1 MAETSPT
8 LVMRVFTR
16 GLKIPTLIGKLQ
28 GGVRIWGGPY
38 TTTQVYGAIAIV
50 VGGFIYG
57 DVLLPFGWVGNRV
70 TVVAVAVGAGYLL
83 GMVRVGGRDP
93 VSAALALVA
102 VMSGPTAGRYGGRPV
117 RLPRPGRARQRI
129 QLQAEPSAAL
139 ATEVPPAATTP
150 SAATPATASP
160 QTTARPAAVPEPVTR
175 APVTRAPVTPAPV
188 VAAPAATG
196 RSLSGLEQRL
206 AASTA
211 TSSRS

>member
-1 MAETSPT
+1 MAETTPT

-38 TTTQVYGAIAIV
+38 TTTQVYGVIAIV

-57 DVLLPFGWVGNRV
+57 DLLLPFGWVGNRV
-70 TVVAVAVGAGYLL
+70 AVTAIALGAGYLL
-83 GMVRVGGRDP
+83 GLVRVGGRDP

-102 VMSGPTAGRYGGRPV
+102 VMSGPAAGRYGGRPV
-117 RLPRPGRARQRI
+117 RLPRPGRTRQRI
-129 QLQAEPSAAL
+129 QLQAGPCSAP
-139 ATEVPPAATTP
+139 TVEVPPAPAGTSPRATT
-150 SAATPATASP
+150 SATAPSH
-160 QTTARPAAVPEPVTR
+160 PAVRQAV
-175 APVTRAPVTPAPV
+175 APAPAIPAPV
-188 VAAPAATG
+188 VSVPAAPAATG

>member
-50 VGGFIYG
+50 VVGFIYG
-57 DVLLPFGWVGNRV
+57 DLLLPFGWVGNRV
-70 TVVAVAVGAGYLL
+70 TVAAIALGVGYLL
-83 GMVRVGGRDP
+83 GLVRVGGRDP

-129 QLQAEPSAAL
+129 QLQAGPSSAPAAE
-139 ATEVPPAATTP
+139 APPAPAGETQPATTSATTP
-150 SAATPATASP
+150 SQPALT
-160 QTTARPAAVPEPVTR
+160 VP
-175 APVTRAPVTPAPV
+175 
-188 VAAPAATG
+188 AAPAAAG

-206 AASTA
+206 AVSTA